1 MKRHILITAALLL
14 ALTLT
19 ACSESRPYTWAII
32 VLDGETIAEGHVDAY
47 IGYQNGNVR
56 VEIDGK
62 CYYTGSENV
71 ILMEDPPT
79 THDQPKTTEVHA

>member
-32 VLDGETIAEGHVDAY
+32 VLDGETIAEGHADDWFW
-47 IGYQNGNVR
+47 YQNGTVS

-62 CYYTGSENV
+62 RYCTSSENV
-71 ILMEDPPT
+71 VLMETPPT
-79 THDQPKTTEVHA
+79 TNDQPRTTEAYT

>member
-32 VLDGETIAEGHVDAY
+32 RLDGETIAEGHVDACTPHGDDVVT
-47 IGYQNGNVR
+47 I
-56 VEIDGK
+56 EIDGK
-62 CYYTGSENV
+62 RYRTSYENV
-71 ILMEDPPT
+71 VLMEEPPA
-79 THDQPKTTEVHA
+79 THDQPKTMEAHA